1 MEKSLELK
9 EITPDNWRKVNSL
22 EVKKEQKN
30 FVADNVAILARAF
43 AYQKN
48 NSKVHVICVADN
60 PIGLIM
66 QRDFLHNGKNKCILD
81 QVMIDKDYQGQG
93 YGNLAMEKWIAM
105 IKDEGIYSSIEL
117 CYIKGDFI
125 AENMY
130 KKLGFVRKPE
140 EDDEDE
146 LVMIYNI

>member
-1 MEKSLELK
+1 MILELK

-43 AYQKN
+43 AYRKN
-48 NSKVHVICVADN
+48 NSKVHVICVANN

-66 QRDFLHNGKNKCILD
+66 QRDFLYNGKNKCILD

-93 YGNLAMEKWIAM
+93 YGKLAMEKWIAM
-105 IKDEGIYSSIEL
+105 IKDEGIYSGIEL
-117 CYIKGDFI
+117 CYIEGDFI
-125 AENMY
+125 AEKMY
-130 KKLGFVRKPE
+130 KNLGFVRKPE

-146 LVMIYNI
+146 LVMIYNIK